1 MEFKMSDL
9 AIPESF
15 EFNFEELKEELV
27 EKVGFYESLVVTE
40 DSIKEAKKDLANLRK
55 LSAALN
61 DERKRV
67 KKACLAPYEAFEVKV
82 KELDALI
89 LAPINAIGA
98 QIKFYDERRKEEK
111 AKEIEAMYAEVVPEN
126 LRALLRL
133 DRIMDSKWLNAGTTM
148 KQIEAEMLEH
158 IKRVNAD
165 LLAIDA
171 VEEKYKDAVKAKYY
185 ATLDIQRAL
194 ERRKKLKEA
203 AEAFQSHEE
212 ANGGQVTHEEEKTP
226 VQPAIEPE
234 SETVY
239 KLRLELS
246 VTKRQAK
253 MLKKFLVDNRI
264 EHSKI

>member
-15 EFNFEELKEELV
+15 EFNFEELKAELV

-98 QIKFYDERRKEEK
+98 QIKLYDERRKEEK

-148 KQIEAEMLEH
+148 KQIESEMFEH
-158 IKRVNAD
+158 VKRVNAD

-171 VEEKYKDAVKAKYY
+171 VEEKYQDAVKAEYF

-194 ERRKKLKEA
+194 NVRKALRES
-203 AEAFQSHEE
+203 EVAFQKREDVRVVRDTSHEE
-212 ANGGQVTHEEEKTP
+212 KSHVEQDIK
-226 VQPAIEPE
+226 PE

-239 KLRLELS
+239 KLRLELK
-246 VTKRQAK
+246 VTARQAK
-253 MLKKFLVDNRI
+253 ALKKFLVDNRI
-264 EHSKI
+264 EHTKI